1 MISFHE
7 YFAAKDES
15 LVSKQG
21 ITANGVYYELLQ
33 ESSKGQKS
41 QDVGQISDQ
50 NLSQNPIVQEEIPV
64 KRQMS
69 ENVESEKRHSD
80 PIINKKSFKED

>member
-1 MISFHE
+1 MMISFHE

-33 ESSKGQKS
+33 DESSKGQKS
-41 QDVGQISDQ
+41 HDIGQISDQ
-50 NLSQNPIVQEEIPV
+50 NLVQEEIPV

-69 ENVESEKRHSD
+69 ENVESEKRYSE
-80 PIINKKSFKED
+80 PIINKKSYKEE